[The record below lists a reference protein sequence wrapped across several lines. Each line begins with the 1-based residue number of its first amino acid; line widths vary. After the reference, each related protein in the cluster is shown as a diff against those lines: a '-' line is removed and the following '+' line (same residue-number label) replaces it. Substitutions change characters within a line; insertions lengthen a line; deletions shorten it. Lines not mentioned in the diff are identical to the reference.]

1 MIEGV
6 QACKAFKASDIIL
19 PFSSFCYYCGGGDYS
34 FHNSTAGTQ
43 RGFRAPTVESDCL
56 GFACSSFTSSVVLSN
71 FLNLSVSQFPLLKNV
86 GVNDI

>member
-34 FHNSTAGTQ
+34 SVTLLQGCSVDLEHRQWSQTAW
-43 RGFRAPTVESDCL
+43 ASLAVH
-56 GFACSSFTSSVVLSN
+56 
-71 FLNLSVSQFPLLKNV
+71 LLALWS
-86 GVNDI
+86 